1 VNPKPI
7 LIATCCAIAFVAAV
21 YFGGR
26 YILGH
31 GRIEAPTPDSAKV
44 PLLENKEEKPGP
56 TAKGHWHGDVWH
68 PDDAHD
74 APNQTTATG
83 QKLIEQ
89 PSETKQRKYPVGPDW
104 DKLSPEE
111 RRKRWTE
118 AYRSKWGDDPSWNGE
133 YRHVY
138 DCKGIVRRY
147 YRNKY
152 LLTQYQTQTGFAPNP
167 AELERYLNLKEDY
180 HSAESVGDFP
190 KATSI
195 REEMQKLVDSAQGE
209 IPVPPYG
216 LIYYGAP
223 SLSPEEERLL
233 GDEATKELYK
243 LMGIEHLYEFYETIP
258 LHGK

>member
-1 VNPKPI
+1 M
-7 LIATCCAIAFVAAV
+7 
-21 YFGGR
+21 
-26 YILGH
+26 
-31 GRIEAPTPDSAKV
+31 
-44 PLLENKEEKPGP
+44 
-56 TAKGHWHGDVWH
+56 
-68 PDDAHD
+68 
-74 APNQTTATG
+74 
-83 QKLIEQ
+83 
-89 PSETKQRKYPVGPDW
+89 GPDW

-111 RRKRWTE
+111 RRKRWAE
-118 AYRSKWGDDPSWNGE
+118 AYRAKWGDDPSWDGE
-133 YRHVY
+133 YRHVH
-138 DCKGIVRRY
+138 DCKGIVRRH

-152 LLTQYQTQTGFAPNP
+152 LLTQYQTRISFAPNP

-190 KATSI
+190 KTTSI

-216 LIYYGAP
+216 LIYYGDP

-233 GDEATKELYK
+233 GDEATKDLYK